1 VRIGFLAAGGF
12 DRSGCD
18 RVTPVLLTL
27 VERLARDHDVHV
39 FILDYCPEP
48 CTYSLAGATI
58 HDVGRVTGPP
68 GLRRYAL
75 RRRLSSALDRVGRF
89 DVLHAYMGVP
99 AGLASVFA
107 GRSRGI
113 PVVAT
118 FDSGELSSIDDLSY
132 GLQRRWL
139 DRRAVSAV
147 ARMASR
153 VTVCSEY
160 MWKQQT
166 LRAAAVDIVPIGVD
180 PRLFTSEGRSDGPPW
195 RLLRVASINRVKDY
209 PTLLHAFRIVVERLG
224 ADGGPGGNIQLDI
237 VGEDTLNGSIQA
249 LSRTLGLG
257 ARVAFHGVQPIDC
270 VASFYTHAHLHVSA
284 SRHEAAGVTT
294 LEAACSGLPTVGTAV
309 GYVADWTANA
319 ANGPELAVGVPV
331 GNPAAL
337 ADAIVALIRDPARR
351 SRIAASARAWATTHD
366 ADWTARRF
374 ETIYREVA
382 RPATREPR

>member
-1 VRIGFLAAGGF
+1 VRIGFVAGGGF
-12 DRSGCD
+12 DRSGRD

-39 FILDYCPEP
+39 FVLDYYSEP
-48 CTYSLAGATI
+48 CTYPLAGATI

-68 GLRRYAL
+68 GLRRHRL
-75 RRRLSSALDRVGRF
+75 RRRLARALDRVGRF

-99 AGLASVFA
+99 AGIASVFA
-107 GRSRGI
+107 GRARGV

-118 FDSGELSSIDDLSY
+118 FDSGELSSIGEVSY

-139 DRRAVSAV
+139 DRRAIGGV

-180 PRLFTSEGRSDGPPW
+180 PRLFTSEPLNDGPPW

-209 PTLLHAFRIVVERLG
+209 PTLFHAFRIVIDRLRD
-224 ADGGPGGNIQLDI
+224 AGGPGKNIQLDI

-249 LSRTLGLG
+249 LSRTLGLD
-257 ARVAFHGVQPIDC
+257 ASVAFHGVQPIDR
-270 VASFYTHAHLHVSA
+270 VAAFYAHAHLHVSA

-319 ANGPELAVGVPV
+319 ANGFERAVAVPV

-337 ADAIVALIRDPARR
+337 ADAIVALIRDPVRR

-382 RPATREPR
+382 RPATMESR